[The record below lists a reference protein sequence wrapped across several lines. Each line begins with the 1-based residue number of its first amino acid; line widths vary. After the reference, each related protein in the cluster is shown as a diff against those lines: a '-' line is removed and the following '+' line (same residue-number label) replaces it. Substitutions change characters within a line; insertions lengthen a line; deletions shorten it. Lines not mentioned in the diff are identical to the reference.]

1 MKARCLISFFTDKV
15 SGTQGQTITI
25 NDQKT
30 LDELVKS
37 GYVEE
42 IQSNQT
48 SPEEIAMADNVVDK
62 KTTAKTKK
70 ANEGK

>member
-1 MKARCLISFFTDKV
+1 MKARCLTSFFTEKV

-62 KTTAKTKK
+62 KATAKTKK

>member
-1 MKARCLISFFTDKV
+1 MKARCLTSFFTEKV

-30 LDELVKS
+30 LDDLVQC

-48 SPEEIAMADNVVDK
+48 SPETVAMENDVVDK